1 MNNQN
6 SGMQAQV
13 SNLLHKGLIQFGI
26 DDSEAVIFAEKLGL
40 YVKEL
45 ELFNSVYD
53 LTAAKNKEE
62 IEVRHIL
69 DSLAART
76 ELLKLKEAILKKKQ
90 THKTTAEDMLSESAA
105 CKNTTSKKED
115 DFVIADIGTGGGLP
129 GIPLAITMSD
139 TNFVLV
145 ERMSKRCL
153 FLENCAAVLGLKN
166 VRIKNI
172 EAERIA
178 QNSFDIAVFR
188 AFRPLDKKMLR
199 ILLRTLK
206 EGGFLAAYKAKREKI
221 DEEMGAVRQFVNNFE
236 IIPLHVPFLEE
247 HERNLVIIPKK
258 N

>member
-1 MNNQN
+1 MTRKNCRQTV
-6 SGMQAQV
+6 QPE
-13 SNLLHKGLIQFGI
+13 NLLYDGLRELGMGT
-26 DDSEAVIFAEKLGL
+26 DEAFCASEKLHR
-40 YVKEL
+40 YVSEL

-53 LTAAKNKEE
+53 LTAAKNREE

-69 DSLAART
+69 DSLAARK
-76 ELLKLKEAILKKKQ
+76 ELLKLKEIVLKQKR
-90 THKTTAEDMLSESAA
+90 TAAA
-105 CKNTTSKKED
+105 SGTDE

-129 GIPLAITMSD
+129 GIPLALTMSD

-166 VRIKNI
+166 VRIENM

-206 EGGFLAAYKAKREKI
+206 PGGFLAAYKAKKEKI
-221 DEEMGAVRQFVNNFE
+221 DGEMGAVKEFVPSFE
-236 IIPLHVPFLEE
+236 VLPLKVPFLEG
-247 HERNLVIIPKK
+247 HERNLVVIPKSS
-258 N
+258 